1 MPGVSYFKT
10 NKLAVADYIPE
21 VITVLHKLAAKI
33 MSYINCDYNIVS
45 QLSFM
50 KGAFK

>member
-1 MPGVSYFKT
+1 M
-10 NKLAVADYIPE
+10 ADYIPK

-33 MSYINCDYNIVS
+33 MSYINCYHNIDS

-50 KGAFK
+50 KSAFKQHQILLTHMQLL